1 MRNRTTYTNLTTTG
15 QLLNGEGWI
24 AGMYVNSTSSGT
36 VKLYD
41 SLEASGVA
49 GTGAVIFNT
58 ITPVIGYHSLGNVH
72 CTIGCY
78 AEIGATLDVTFL
90 TLES

>member
-1 MRNRTTYTNLTTTG
+1 MRERTKYTNLTASG
-15 QLLNGEGWI
+15 QVLAGEGWV
-24 AGMYVNSTSSGT
+24 AGMYVNSTSTGT

-41 SLEASGVA
+41 YLTAT
-49 GTGAVIFNT
+49 GTVIFNT

>member
-1 MRNRTTYTNLTTTG
+1 MERTTYKNLTASG
-15 QLLNGEGWI
+15 AVKAGECWL
-24 AGMYVNSTSSGT
+24 AGMYVNSTSTGT

-41 SLEASGVA
+41 YLTASG
-49 GTGAVIFNT
+49 TVIFNT
-58 ITPVIGYHSLGNVH
+58 ITPAIGYHSLGNVH

-78 AEIGATLDVTFL
+78 ADIGGTLDVTFL

>member
-1 MRNRTTYTNLTTTG
+1 MRERTKYTNLTASG
-15 QLLNGEGWI
+15 QVLAGEGWV
-24 AGMYVNSTSSGT
+24 AGMYVNSTSTGT

-41 SLEASGVA
+41 YLTAT
-49 GTGAVIFNT
+49 GTVIFNT
-58 ITPVIGYHSLGNVH
+58 ITPAIGYHSLGNVH

-78 AEIGATLDVTFL
+78 AEVGPTLDVTFL

>member
-1 MRNRTTYTNLTTTG
+1 MLRTTYTNLTASG
-15 QLLNGEGWI
+15 QVLAGEGWV

-41 SLEASGVA
+41 YLTASGE
-49 GTGAVIFNT
+49 VIFNT
-58 ITPVIGYHSLGNVH
+58 ITPAVGYHSLGNVH

-78 AEIGATLDVTFL
+78 AEVGATLDVTFL